1 MDKSNSRIVDN
12 YMNDNTQHETS
23 LEATDVARYLARH
36 PDFFLQHGE
45 LLAELELPHDSGS
58 AISLVE
64 RQVAVLRDRNMD
76 MRHRL
81 SHLLDN
87 ARDNDRLFDKTKRL
101 ILELLDSQD
110 LGDLVNALHY
120 SFDQDFN
127 VHYTR
132 LLLIGHPEK
141 LPASQARVITPQIA
155 KDNIAGL
162 LRGNR
167 AFCGT
172 LSDQERVFIFDD
184 AATQVGS
191 AATVPLVHG
200 ATVGLLAVGNRDPKY
215 YRSSMGTLFLGYI
228 AEILNRLLPRY
239 LPQ

>member
-1 MDKSNSRIVDN
+1 MTDDKHSESR
-12 YMNDNTQHETS
+12 
-23 LEATDVARYLARH
+23 LEATDVARYLAQH
-36 PDFFLQHGE
+36 PEFFLEHGE

-101 ILELLDSQD
+101 ILELLDGRD
-110 LGDLVNALHY
+110 LGDVVDALHY
-120 SFDQDFN
+120 SFDKDFN

-132 LLLIGHPEK
+132 LLLIGNPDRI
-141 LPASQARVITPQIA
+141 PGSQARVITSQTA
-155 KDNIAGL
+155 KDNIASL

-172 LSDQERVFIFDD
+172 LGDQEKAFIFGE
-184 AATQVGS
+184 AANQVGS

-200 ATVGLLAVGNRDPKY
+200 ATIGLLAIGNRDPKY

-228 AEILNRLLPRY
+228 AEVLNRLLPRY
-239 LPQ
+239 LPE